1 MRAFLSCFAPRLS
14 DYVALRQKLGF
25 SFRTQAETLIQ
36 FDRHAQARGHCGP
49 ITAELITSFASADS
63 TSDVCQARRYQV
75 VRNFTDYLAAHEPAT
90 PLMDPGFIRR
100 PKQRPL
106 AHIYSEAELAALLQ
120 AATTASRQ
128 RPIRGA
134 TLHAMV
140 GLAAA
145 SGLRVSEVLRLDRRD
160 VDLRTGVLSILRTKF
175 AKDRLVPLHA
185 STVEVL
191 RRYAERRDA
200 HFGVVE
206 CPAFFL
212 NLCKRRYARH
222 TIELDF
228 WRLGRAA
235 GLREAKGRGPRF
247 HDLRHTFAVKRL
259 AGWYREGLDLQAM
272 LPVLATY
279 MGHVHYT
286 ATAYYLSATAELLGL
301 AAERFVAFAGAGK
314 AVAQ

>member
-1 MRAFLSCFAPRLS
+1 VRAFQSCFAPRLVE
-14 DYVALRQKLGF
+14 YVALRQKLGF
-25 SFRTQAETLIQ
+25 QFRTQAEMLIQ
-36 FDRHAQARGHCGP
+36 FDRHAHASDHSGP
-49 ITAELITSFASADS
+49 MTAELVLSFATADS
-63 TSDVCQARRYQV
+63 ISDVCQARRYQV

-106 AHIYSEAELAALLQ
+106 AHIYSDEELKRLLQ
-120 AATTASRQ
+120 AATKASRGH
-128 RPIRGA
+128 PIRGA

-145 SGLRVSEVLRLDRRD
+145 TGLRVSEVIRLDRRD
-160 VDLRTGVLSILRTKF
+160 VDLRTGVLSVLRTKF
-175 AKDRLVPLHA
+175 AKDRLVPVHA
-185 STVEVL
+185 STLEVL
-191 RRYAERRDA
+191 QRYAVRRDA
-200 HFGVVE
+200 HFGAVD

-212 NLCKRRYARH
+212 NLCRRRYARS
-222 TIELDF
+222 TIDIDF

-235 GLREAKGRGPRF
+235 GLREATGRGPRF

-279 MGHVHYT
+279 MGHAHYT
-286 ATAYYLSATAELLGL
+286 ATAYYLGATAELLGL
-301 AAERFVAFAGAGK
+301 AAERFVVFAGA
-314 AVAQ
+314 AEVVQ